1 MRLCI
6 ICFGMGMKLKIY
18 FEYLIEVPETSQPCT
33 NMRSHWTITVHGG
46 GAQQI
51 QISFFKLTVFVISTI
66 VLSLASVVIPELVN
80 FTQQRNTVLLH
91 SQIL

>member
-1 MRLCI
+1 MGMRVCHLSGMGISITCVGRGMRLCI

-18 FEYLIEVPETSQPCT
+18 FEYLIEVPETSQPRT

-51 QISFFKLTVFVISTI
+51 QISFFKLTVFVISI
-66 VLSLASVVIPELVN
+66 SAFSC
-80 FTQQRNTVLLH
+80 
-91 SQIL
+91 